1 MRSRF
6 SAFALGLR
14 DFLLASWHPSTRPGS
29 LELDPEI
36 EWRRLLIQ
44 DATAGGAGDREGHV
58 TFTAVARSPAGRFE
72 QRERS
77 RFLRDAAEPSDR
89 GAPRWRY
96 VDGEALG

>member
-29 LELDPEI
+29 LELDPEV

-44 DATAGGAGDREGHV
+44 DATAGGARDREGYV
-58 TFTAVARSPAGRFE
+58 TFTAVARSPAGRVE

-77 RFLRDAAEPSDR
+77 RFLRDAAEPADR
-89 GAPRWRY
+89 GTPRWRY
-96 VDGEALG
+96 VDGAALG